1 MRLADQ
7 LKFSWQLFVRQR
19 FRTLMAL
26 LAVSIGVMSVLL
38 LTGLSQGA
46 RQFVLN
52 EFSLL
57 GKDTLIM
64 LPGRKETQG
73 GLPPLTGESSRDLTL
88 DDAAAI
94 ERMPEVEYTVPL
106 IAGITEAYVQGLNR
120 EIVVLGSN
128 EQLLEMRGLSLQQG
142 QNLPNNSEQFTRSV
156 VLIGAEVANELFPT
170 QTPLGQWIRL
180 GDRRFRVIGVLK
192 PSGVSLGTDMSDSVI
207 IPVQSAQ
214 QLFNSPGLFRLL
226 IKLHSQEQVHTV
238 EPRMLALIAERHSG
252 EPDVTI
258 ITQDALLSTFDQI
271 LNVLTAAVVGI
282 ASISLIVAG
291 ILIMNITLISVTQRT
306 AEIGLIKALGA
317 SQKTVLGLF
326 LLEAALLALAGAL
339 LGVVLAAILMILAQ
353 ISWADLPLSIP
364 PWALI
369 SSVSMALSVALL
381 FAWLPARR
389 AARMDPVD
397 ALRGVYHAHS

>member
-1 MRLADQ
+1 MRLGDQ
-7 LKFSWQLFVRQR
+7 LKFSWQLFIRQR

-142 QNLPNNSEQFTRSV
+142 QNLPNNSDQFTRSV
-156 VLIGAEVANELFPT
+156 VLIGAAVANELFPT

-180 GDRRFRVIGVLK
+180 GDRRFRVIGVLR

-226 IKLHSQEQVHTV
+226 IKLHSNEQLQTL
-238 EPRMLALIAERHSG
+238 EARMLALIAERHSG

-306 AEIGLIKALGA
+306 AEIGLLKALGA
-317 SQKTVLGLF
+317 SQQTVMGLF
-326 LLEAALLALAGAL
+326 LLEAALLALAGAIV
-339 LGVVLAAILMILAQ
+339 GVVLAAILMILAQ
-353 ISWADLPLSIP
+353 LNWADLPLSIP
-364 PWALI
+364 LWALI